1 MKKTLLEITGEALV
15 IYENLE
21 ENGGELTHNL
31 EKELEINEAE
41 LQTKGKAYLEVI
53 GENESYL
60 ERVDAEIKRLQALKK
75 ARKYLIENLKF
86 RLLEAQKVFGDFEI
100 GLHTIT
106 TRSSESIEVNNINF
120 LPKEFKVVKVTE
132 SADKK
137 ALKEAIKRGEVIEGV
152 TLKKNENLRIK

>member
-1 MKKTLLEITGEALV
+1 MKKTLLEITGEALA

-31 EKELEINEAE
+31 EKELEINESE
-41 LQTKGKAYLEVI
+41 LQSKGKAYLEVI
-53 GENESYL
+53 GDNKAYL
-60 ERVDAEIKRLQALKK
+60 DRVDIEIKRLQAIKK
-75 ARKYLIENLKF
+75 ARKYLIDNLEF
-86 RLLEAQKVFGDFEI
+86 RLLEAQKVYGDFEI

-132 SADKK
+132 TADKK